1 MRSAPDPGDAG
12 GAPVSPVAEEAWWRI
27 SLAVPP
33 GDVEPVAALFERVT
47 PAGVV
52 VEWPVRQPADV
63 APVAPPP
70 DGPPA
75 ATQPSVRCYVAAA
88 RFDDALARLRRLL
101 RDAGRGADAE
111 RLRFEA
117 LRRSQWETAFHRHL
131 RPLRVGRLLLRPR
144 PSAETPRAGEVV
156 VDLEPGLAF
165 GTGDHPTTRMALAA
179 LERTVRPGDRVLDF
193 GTGSGVLACAAAR
206 LGAAAVLALDVD
218 PQAVAAAR
226 RNVALNGLGGVT
238 VAEADAPPIDCAPY
252 DVVVANISAGV
263 IVRVLPALLAAVR
276 PGGRCLLG
284 GIIAPQ
290 LARVTRALAGTTMDG
305 QPLQPSEVHSDG
317 EWRGL
322 EVIRPAGLRG

>member
-12 GAPVSPVAEEAWWRI
+12 GAPVSPAAEEAWWRI
-27 SLAVPP
+27 SLAVSPA
-33 GDVEPVAALFERVT
+33 DVEPVTALFEQLT

-52 VEWPVRQPADV
+52 VDWPFRQPADV
-63 APVAPPP
+63 APDAPS
-70 DGPPA
+70 GP
-75 ATQPSVRCYVAAA
+75 TGPSVRCYVAAA
-88 RFDDALARLRRLL
+88 RFDEARARLRTLL

-131 RPLRVGRLLLRPR
+131 RPLRIGRLLLRPR
-144 PSAETPRAGEVV
+144 PCAETPRAGEVV

-179 LERTVRPGDRVLDF
+179 LARSVRPGDRVLDF

-206 LGAAAVLALDVD
+206 LGAAAVLALDID
-218 PQAVAAAR
+218 PQAAAAAR
-226 RNVALNGLGGVT
+226 RNVALNGLDGVT
-238 VAEADAPPIDCAPY
+238 VAQADAPPTGGAPY

-263 IVRVLPALLAAVR
+263 IVQVLPALLAAVR

-290 LARVTRALAGTTMDG
+290 LSRVTRALAGTTMDG
-305 QPLQPSEVHSDG
+305 QPLRPSEVHSDG

-322 EVIRPAGLRG
+322 EVVRPAGLRG

>member
-1 MRSAPDPGDAG
+1 MRSGPDPGDAG
-12 GAPVSPVAEEAWWRI
+12 GAPVSPAAEEAWWRI
-27 SLAVPP
+27 SLRVPP
-33 GDVEPVAALFERVT
+33 GDVEPVAALFERLT

-52 VEWPVRQPADV
+52 VDWPFRQPEDL
-63 APVAPPP
+63 APPT

-75 ATQPSVRCYVAAA
+75 ETQPSVRCYVAAA
-88 RFDDALARLRRLL
+88 RFGEARARLRRLL
-101 RDAGRGADAE
+101 REAGRGADAE

-144 PSAETPRAGEVV
+144 PCADVPRAGEVV

-179 LERTVRPGDRVLDF
+179 LERAVRPGDRVLDF

-206 LGAAAVLALDVD
+206 LGAGAVLALDID

-226 RNVALNGLGGVT
+226 RNVALNGLDGVT
-238 VAEADAPPIDCAPY
+238 VTQAGAPPVGCAPY
-252 DVVVANISAGV
+252 DVAVANISAGV
-263 IVRVLPALLAAVR
+263 IVRVLPALLAGLR

-284 GIIAPQ
+284 GVIAPQ
-290 LARVTRALAGTTMDG
+290 LPRVTTALAAATMDG

-322 EVIRPAGLRG
+322 EVIRPARLRG